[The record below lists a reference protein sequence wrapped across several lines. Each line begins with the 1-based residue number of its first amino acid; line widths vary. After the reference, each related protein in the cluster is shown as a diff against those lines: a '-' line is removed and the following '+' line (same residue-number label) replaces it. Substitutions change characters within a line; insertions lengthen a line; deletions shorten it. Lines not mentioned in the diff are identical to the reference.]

1 MKIPVDA
8 LDPDTLYAIAESF
21 VLREGTDY
29 GEIEASLK
37 EKTAQVI
44 QQLRDGEA
52 ILLYSEL
59 HETVDVVSKAA
70 FEQQQFEQ
78 AAEEDKQPYSE

>member
-44 QQLRDGEA
+44 LQLRDGEA

-78 AAEEDKQPYSE
+78 AAEEDKQHYSE

>member
-37 EKTAQVI
+37 EKTTQVI

-52 ILLYSEL
+52 VLLYSEL

-78 AAEEDKQPYSE
+78 AAEEDKRPYSE

>member
-52 ILLYSEL
+52 VLLYSEL
-59 HETVDVVSKAA
+59 YETVDVVSKAA

-78 AAEEDKQPYSE
+78 AAEEDKQHYSE

>member
-52 ILLYSEL
+52 VLLYSEL